1 MNKKEN
7 QDNLSINQANGL
19 IFPLDKVNSTKV
31 GIWNLDEATEDT
43 LAFKVGEKHNKTIS
57 IFVDLDFDK
66 INQEGVNLSRPLD
79 DKDKRLY
86 LAIASLFAEGNEIVT
101 ARQIY
106 LAMGNQ
112 GAMCSETLRDI
123 EKRVSKLMF
132 TKITIDNMQEI
143 AAGYKYAEF
152 SYKGSLLPV
161 EQVSVSVRGRLTDVA
176 FRLFREPPLVS
187 FAKERKQFAEV
198 PLDVLKSLPS
208 QTEKHLRIEHYLIE
222 RILHMKHDKKFSRK
236 ILWESLYNDCRLLS
250 EDSQNL
256 RADKKRIKQTTKQY
270 LEHYSNCQSRFIAS
284 YEEDDDGVIII
295 LKKSKKA

>member
-19 IFPLDKVNSTKV
+19 IF
-31 GIWNLDEATEDT
+31 
-43 LAFKVGEKHNKTIS
+43 
-57 IFVDLDFDK
+57 VDLDFDK
-66 INQEGVNLSRPLD
+66 INQEGVILSGPLD

-86 LAIASLFAEGNEIVT
+86 LVIASLFAAGNEIVT

-112 GAMCSETLRDI
+112 GAMNTRTLKDI
-123 EKRVSKLMF
+123 EKRVFKLLF
-132 TKITIDNMQEI
+132 T
-143 AAGYKYAEF
+143 KYAEF
-152 SYKGSLLPV
+152 GYKGSLLPV
-161 EQVSVSVRGRLTDVA
+161 EQVSVSVRGSLTNVA
-176 FRLFREPPLVS
+176 FRLYREPPLVS

-208 QTEKHLRIEHYLIE
+208 QTEKHLRIEHYLLE

-250 EDSQNL
+250 KDSQNL
-256 RADKKRIKQTTKQY
+256 RTDKKRIKQTTKQY

-284 YEEDDDGVIII
+284 YEENDDGVIII
-295 LKKSKKA
+295 LNKSKKHRFVRTDFATKN